1 MSVSNETQVSEVEI
15 NIDDILNPGAASV
28 MVPEDKSNL
37 FTRKPEDLT
46 FLDKKPEDDPPA
58 PPMIT
63 DPIVLAEGIKAGTLN
78 EDGTPK
84 VVAPTK
90 NELDE
95 IINTNPD
102 DDPSKTGRPKV
113 SKDALYELA
122 TKLIANKTL
131 IPFDDD
137 KPLDKY
143 TVQDF
148 EELFQANMEE
158 RERKIAT
165 EIPAKFFDSL
175 PQEMQYAAKYI
186 ADGGKDL
193 KGLFKMLAATE
204 EVRSLD
210 PAVEGND
217 EAIVRTYLQ
226 ATGFGDDDDI
236 TEEINGWKDRN
247 ELPAKAAKFKP
258 KLDAMQEEILADKLA
273 RQEHLQKQQQAQ
285 ARQYMDNVYKVL
297 EPGELNGI
305 KLDRKTQGL
314 LYSGLT
320 QPNYPSVSGKQTNLL
335 GHLLEKHQFVEPNHA
350 LIAEALYLLADP
362 EGYRAKVRESAE
374 KKVTEKVVRSLKT
387 EEARKL
393 GTGADDTE
401 EPENK
406 PFRIPRPS
414 NNLFKR

>member
-1 MSVSNETQVSEVEI
+1 
-15 NIDDILNPGAASV
+15 
-28 MVPEDKSNL
+28 MVPEEKPNL
-37 FTRKPEDLT
+37 FSRKPEDVT
-46 FLDKKPEDDPPA
+46 FLDKPPVVDPPA
-58 PPMIT
+58 AITPIT
-63 DPIVLAEGIKAGTLN
+63 DATALAEGIRNGTLN
-78 EDGTPK
+78 ENGTPK

-90 NELDE
+90 SEFEDIMGNGADE
-95 IINTNPD
+95 PD
-102 DDPSKTGRPKV
+102 PKTGRPKV

-122 TKLIANKTL
+122 TKLIANKSL

-148 EELFQANMEE
+148 EELFEANMTE
-158 RERKIAT
+158 RERKVAT
-165 EIPAKFFDSL
+165 EVPARFFDSL

-210 PAVEGND
+210 PAIEGND
-217 EAIVRTYLQ
+217 ETIVRTYLQ

-236 TEEINGWKDRN
+236 QEEINGWRDRN
-247 ELPAKAAKFKP
+247 ELQAKANKFKP
-258 KLDAMQEEILADKLA
+258 KLDAMQEEILADKIS
-273 RQEHLQKQQQAQ
+273 RQEQLQRQQQHQ
-285 ARQYMDNVYKVL
+285 ARVYMDNVYKIL

-374 KKVTEKVVRSLKT
+374 KKATEKVVRSLKT

-393 GTGADDTE
+393 GTTADEQD
-401 EPENK
+401 EPENRQV
-406 PFRIPRPS
+406 RIPRPTT
-414 NNLFKR
+414 NIFKR